1 MTDPVAHLHGIVN
14 HPQSWNFAGARKLYT
29 GVDLGTYKTIAIVI
43 DERGHPRAAAMRTAN
58 VVRSGLIVD
67 YVGALHI
74 VRELMEELRSR
85 CPVPLEQGA
94 TSYPPQTEYANLKTT
109 TYILEGVGLE
119 VLAVLDEPT
128 AANQVLMIKNGA
140 IVDVGGGTTGIAVI
154 QNGRVVYSND
164 EATRGVHH
172 TLVLAGNFRISY
184 EEAEQIKI
192 DRRRSREVLQIVR
205 PVIEKIASIAAEN
218 LEKFDSLERICL
230 VGGTC
235 ELEGFVEIINR
246 NIGLPAYR
254 PQYPQYITPFGI
266 ALSCLQAPGGDA
278 RLQEQAV

>member
-1 MTDPVAHLHGIVN
+1 MTDPVEHLHRIVN
-14 HPQSWNFAGARKLYT
+14 HPENWDFGGVRKLYT

-43 DERGHPRAAAMRTAN
+43 DEQGNPRAAAMRTAN

-67 YVGALHI
+67 YVGALNI
-74 VRELMEELRSR
+74 VRELMQELRTH

-119 VLAVLDEPT
+119 VLAALDEPT
-128 AANQVLMIKNGA
+128 AANQVLRIKHGA

-164 EATRGVHH
+164 EATGGVHLS
-172 TLVLAGNFRISY
+172 LVLAGNSKISY

-192 DRRRSREVLQIVR
+192 DRRRSREVLEVVR
-205 PVIEKIASIAAEN
+205 PVIEKIASIAASN
-218 LEKFDSLERICL
+218 LEKFDNLEKVCL

-246 NIGLPAYR
+246 NIGLQAFR

-266 ALSCLQAPGGDA
+266 ALSCLQAHSDDV
-278 RLQEQAV
+278 RV